1 MDVSVHSV
9 TRFATYDEHNTHGAE
24 VVFERVRDGHKISIF
39 ADKDQQWGMP
49 AAVLRENL
57 PEYQRW
63 LEIGD
68 AAVGG
73 RK

>member
-1 MDVSVHSV
+1 MDISVHSV
-9 TRFATYDEHNTHGAE
+9 TRFATYEEHNAHGAE
-24 VVFERVRDGHKISIF
+24 VVFERVRDGRKICIF

-49 AAVLRENL
+49 VAVLRENL
-57 PEYQRW
+57 PDYQRW

-68 AAVGG
+68 AAVGV